1 MRDEQEELRRKL
13 DEVVGTGFDERGEPF
28 RARWF
33 RASLP
38 RWIAGIVA
46 GIAMAALVWW
56 VLDSHLKAAHHVAP
70 DPKRPIIIDIV
81 PGK

>member
-1 MRDEQEELRRKL
+1 MRDEQEALRRKL
-13 DEVVGTGFDERGEPF
+13 NEVVGTEFDERGERF
-28 RARWF
+28 RPRWF

-56 VLDSHLKAAHHVAP
+56 VLDSHLKAAHHRTP
-70 DPKRPIIIDIV
+70 DPKGPVIIDIV